1 MTAQG
6 NAISQGVQV
15 YNGHVQ
21 QLTTELARCGN
32 FPVAQMQQQLAAID
46 QSLGKIHA
54 EMFNFRALLQNGHV
68 RTATTPLVGMRS
80 VQAGPNPHIPVGQP
94 IPNFPATPDH
104 ITQMTALECR
114 TLLESLDWPYPQGQL
129 PTRELRTAVRAAV
142 GLPPL

>member
-1 MTAQG
+1 
-6 NAISQGVQV
+6 
-15 YNGHVQ
+15 
-21 QLTTELARCGN
+21 
-32 FPVAQMQQQLAAID
+32 
-46 QSLGKIHA
+46 
-54 EMFNFRALLQNGHV
+54 MFNFRALLQNGHV

-104 ITQMTALECR
+104 ITQMTGMRSPFLYFPLVTDSPMLSIALECR

>member
-1 MTAQG
+1 VNSTNRRTAVPSLRSNGSPPAKYPNINAAVAGMTAQG

-54 EMFNFRALLQNGHV
+54 E
-68 RTATTPLVGMRS
+68 
-80 VQAGPNPHIPVGQP
+80 
-94 IPNFPATPDH
+94 
-104 ITQMTALECR
+104 
-114 TLLESLDWPYPQGQL
+114 
-129 PTRELRTAVRAAV
+129 
-142 GLPPL
+142 